1 MTPGEIMMCG
11 DDFYVVLAV
20 EAVRVAVAP
29 LVLAKRNRVM
39 HAVPVRAG
47 ALGDGYVLGAQ
58 ACMHPGPWRFSGY
71 CLTVRDLAAC
81 QAAVRRAVADRL
93 VTQRYAPLCAFE
105 QAMPRITRNGGRR
118 VGPKLAV

>member
-1 MTPGEIMMCG
+1 MTPGEIVTRG
-11 DDFYVVLAV
+11 DDLYVVLAV
-20 EAVRVAVAP
+20 EAARAAVAP

-47 ALGDGYVLGAQ
+47 GLGDGYVMGAQ
-58 ACMHPGPWRFSGY
+58 ACTQPGPWQFSGY
-71 CLTVRDLAAC
+71 CLTLGDLAAC
-81 QAAVRRAVADRL
+81 QMAVRRAVADKM

-105 QAMPRITRNGGRR
+105 QAKPRIMKNGGRR